1 MVLLRFALLGLFA
14 SHAHGSW
21 VDPDTPEEYTTIE
34 PMSPGDERQYELV
47 RLFACILHCFIDAAC
62 LLTLVFSESYFR
74 YFLMNLSKMV
84 EPFTME
90 MIPDGQL

>member
-14 SHAHGSW
+14 SQAHGSW

-47 RLFACILHCFIDAAC
+47 RLFTGSC
-62 LLTLVFSESYFR
+62 TVS
-74 YFLMNLSKMV
+74 LM
-84 EPFTME
+84 PPAF
-90 MIPDGQL
+90 